1 MTAFPI
7 PEHLADLTPV
17 SDPLVDLPSQAA
29 LLRKVFEGADVVP
42 LIQAELNKLHTDITD
57 AAAYVS
63 LSLLYQLAGQK
74 ENGLGCLDA
83 GLHYARMFRQ
93 PAEGATLR
101 LLVICARGDL
111 MTNTPIELLVEGLP
125 VEVTRLYV
133 DALGE
138 LPDSCPEHDVAIFAI
153 GESDETRAALER
165 LRGLSALWPMPML
178 NEPLAVLD
186 LSRDRLWRKLENV
199 PGLLVPPTARL
210 TAGTLMGVAS
220 GHRPL
225 EQALPGGDF
234 PLIVRPVGSHAGHG
248 LTRIDD
254 AATLAASIELARLPM
269 AYVSN
274 FVDYASADGRWRKY
288 RIAFLGGR
296 PYLAHMAIG
305 DHWMVHYLNAGMAE
319 NADKRAEEAAAMA
332 RFDEDFA
339 IRHTEAFAALHQ
351 RLGLDYFAIDCAEL
365 PDGSLLLFEADVSM
379 IVHAL
384 DPEDVYPYKR
394 PQMAKLFGAFEG
406 GAEGA
411 GGPGL
416 TNAELHRLRGSCLR

>member
-7 PEHLADLTPV
+7 PEALEDLTPV
-17 SDPLVDLPSQAA
+17 TDPVVDLPNQAA
-29 LLRKVFEGADVVP
+29 LLRKVFEGADIVP
-42 LIQAELNKLHTDITD
+42 LIQAELDKLHKDITD

-74 ENGLGCLDA
+74 ENGLACLDA

-101 LLVICARGDL
+101 LLAVCARGDL

-125 VEVTRLYV
+125 IEVSRLYV

-138 LPDSCPEHDVAIFAI
+138 LPDCCPEHDVAIFAI
-153 GESDETRAALER
+153 GESDETRPALER
-165 LRGLSALWPMPML
+165 LRGVSALWPTPML
-178 NEPLAVLD
+178 NEPLAILD
-186 LSRDRLWRKLENV
+186 LSRDRLWRKLEGV
-199 PGLLVPPTARL
+199 PGLMIPPTARL
-210 TAGTLMGVAS
+210 TAGALMGVAS
-220 GHRPL
+220 GQRPL
-225 EQALPGGDF
+225 EQVLPGGAF

-248 LTRIDD
+248 LTKIDD
-254 AATLAASIELARLPM
+254 AAALATCVEQARMPM

-274 FVDYASADGRWRKY
+274 FIDYASADGRWRKY
-288 RIAFLGGR
+288 RIAFIGGR

-319 NADKRAEEAAAMA
+319 SAEKRAEEAAAMA
-332 RFDEDFA
+332 HFDADFA
-339 IRHTEAFAALHQ
+339 VRHGAALAGLHE

-365 PDGSLLLFEADVSM
+365 PDGQLLLFEADVSM

-384 DPEDVYPYKR
+384 DPVDLYPYKR
-394 PQMAKLFGAFEG
+394 PQMAKLFAAFEG
-406 GAEGA
+406 Y
-411 GGPGL
+411 
-416 TNAELHRLRGSCLR
+416 LRGRATR

>member
-1 MTAFPI
+1 MTAFPL
-7 PEHLADLTPV
+7 PEALDDLTPV
-17 SDPLVDLPSQAA
+17 TDPIVDLPNQAA
-29 LLRKVFEGADVVP
+29 LLRKVFEGAEIVP
-42 LIQAELNKLHTDITD
+42 LIQAELDKLHKDVTD
-57 AAAYVS
+57 ASAYVS

-74 ENGLGCLDA
+74 ENGLACLDA

-93 PAEGATLR
+93 PLEGATLK
-101 LLVICARGDL
+101 LLAICARGDL

-125 VEVTRLYV
+125 IEVTRLYV

-153 GESDETRAALER
+153 GESDETRPALER
-165 LRGLSALWPMPML
+165 LRGVSALWPKPMI
-178 NEPLAVLD
+178 NEPLAILD
-186 LSRDRLWRKLENV
+186 LSRDRLWRKLQGVE
-199 PGLLVPPTARL
+199 GLLIPPTARL

-225 EQALPGGDF
+225 QQALPGGDF
-234 PLIVRPVGSHAGHG
+234 PLIVRPVGSHAGNG
-248 LTRIDD
+248 LQKIDD

-319 NADKRAEEAAAMA
+319 SADKRAEEAAAMA
-332 RFDEDFA
+332 SFDEDFA
-339 IRHTEAFAALHQ
+339 VRHAAAFAGLYE

-365 PDGSLLLFEADVSM
+365 ADGRLLLFEADVSM

-384 DPEDVYPYKR
+384 DPEDLYPYKK
-394 PQMAKLFGAFEG
+394 PQMAKVFEAFGTVLRAR
-406 GAEGA
+406 A
-411 GGPGL
+411 GQ
-416 TNAELHRLRGSCLR
+416 A